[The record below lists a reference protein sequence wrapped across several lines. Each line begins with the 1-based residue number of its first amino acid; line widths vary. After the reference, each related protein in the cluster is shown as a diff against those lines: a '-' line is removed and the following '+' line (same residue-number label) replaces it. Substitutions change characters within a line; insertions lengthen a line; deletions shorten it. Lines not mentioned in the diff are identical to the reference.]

1 MIGTYLTQTVTIHRR
16 TGSDVDGQATYASA
30 VSALAR
36 VQQRKRLIRNEAGE
50 QVVSD
55 MQVFLGPATAI
66 SEGDRITYTG
76 ASYHVLS
83 VTEEFALDVL
93 SHRVAWTGR
102 AG

>member
-1 MIGTYLTQTVTIHRR
+1 MIGTYLTQTVTIQRR
-16 TGSDVDGQATYASA
+16 TGSDVDGQATYASS